1 MPNHIQRPAAQHRS
15 LCRVSLPQAEGRFPP
30 ALCQLHTHWRCGRS
44 PPTLSAAQ
52 RGSAQPVTGGGR
64 ARGGITSARGS
75 AGGQDGGATAGRRG
89 GAAGAG
95 GAGAPVGPGS
105 GRCEGRPVREPR
117 RGLQPRGCGGRARAE
132 DGHRPGQARRLQG
145 TAETAAGARRSIRAH
160 LTLRLSEFRRGGGG
174 GAVSS
179 AQCVVLIP
187 CACRIPRPMSCCLPS

>member
-1 MPNHIQRPAAQHRS
+1 MAVPNHIQRPAAQQRS
-15 LCRVSLPQAEGRFPP
+15 LGRVSLPQAEGRFPP

-64 ARGGITSARGS
+64 ARGGITAARGS

-117 RGLQPRGCGGRARAE
+117 RGLQPRGCGGGARAE

-145 TAETAAGARRSIRAH
+145 TAGIPQLERGAAFGLTSRSGSPSSGGEAVAGQ
-160 LTLRLSEFRRGGGG
+160 LAVLS
-174 GAVSS
+174 AW
-179 AQCVVLIP
+179 C
-187 CACRIPRPMSCCLPS
+187 